1 LRVET
6 ADSTPRQLADLKP
19 KMRLEG
25 KVTKIEMFGVFV
37 DVGLG
42 QPGLVHISK
51 IRNEPV
57 NKIEDVVQQ
66 GQAVEVWVQRVDP
79 VAGRLE
85 LTMIPPLLIEWKD
98 LKPGLR
104 LKGKVVRLEPFGAF
118 VEIGAERPGLVH
130 VSEMSDEYVRN
141 VAEFAKVGDEIEV
154 GVVDID
160 RKKRQ
165 IRLTMKLPEPTLAEA
180 DDEGEEAMITP
191 MEHALRQAMA
201 QGDSGGKG
209 SPRSTGRP
217 QRSRDAQEDIIARTL
232 ETRMKSSSGENRP

>member
-1 LRVET
+1 VET
-6 ADSTPRQLADLKP
+6 ADVVHRQLADLKP

-57 NKIEDVVQQ
+57 NRIEDVVQP
-66 GQAVEVWVQRVDP
+66 GQVVEVWVQRVDLN
-79 VAGRLE
+79 AGRLE
-85 LTMIPPLLIEWKD
+85 LTMIPPLLMEWKD
-98 LKPGLR
+98 LKPGVR

-141 VAEFAKVGDEIEV
+141 PSEIARVGDEVDVAVVEV
-154 GVVDID
+154 D

-165 IRLTMKLPEPTLAEA
+165 IRLTMKVTEAEMVEGE
-180 DDEGEEAMITP
+180 DEGEEASVTP
-191 MEHALRQAMA
+191 MERALRQAMA
-201 QGDSGGKG
+201 ES
-209 SPRSTGRP
+209 SPPGPAAARP
-217 QRSRDAQEDIIARTL
+217 AGTPRRSRDAQEDIIARTL
-232 ETRMKSSSGENRP
+232 QSRVKTSSGEK

>member
-1 LRVET
+1 VET
-6 ADSTPRQLADLKP
+6 ADVVHRQLADLKP

-57 NKIEDVVQQ
+57 NRIEDVVQP
-66 GQAVEVWVQRVDP
+66 GQVVEVWVQRVDLN
-79 VAGRLE
+79 AGRLE
-85 LTMIPPLLIEWKD
+85 LTMIPPLLMEWKD
-98 LKPGLR
+98 LKPGVR

-141 VAEFAKVGDEIEV
+141 PSEIARVGDEVDVAVVEV
-154 GVVDID
+154 D

-165 IRLTMKLPEPTLAEA
+165 IRLTMKVTEAEMVEGE
-180 DDEGEEAMITP
+180 DEGEEASITP
-191 MEHALRQAMA
+191 MERALRQAMA
-201 QGDSGGKG
+201 ES
-209 SPRSTGRP
+209 SPPGPAAARP
-217 QRSRDAQEDIIARTL
+217 AGTPRRSRDAQEDIIARTL
-232 ETRMKSSSGENRP
+232 QSRVKTSSGEK

>member
-1 LRVET
+1 MET
-6 ADSTPRQLADLKP
+6 ADVVHRQLADLKP

-57 NKIEDVVQQ
+57 NRIEDVVQP
-66 GQAVEVWVQRVDP
+66 GQVVEVWVQRVDLN
-79 VAGRLE
+79 AGRLE
-85 LTMIPPLLIEWKD
+85 LTMIPPLLMEWKD
-98 LKPGLR
+98 LKPGVR

-141 VAEFAKVGDEIEV
+141 PSEIARVGDEVDVAVVEV
-154 GVVDID
+154 D

-165 IRLTMKLPEPTLAEA
+165 IRLTMKVTEAEMVEGE
-180 DDEGEEAMITP
+180 DEGEEASITP
-191 MEHALRQAMA
+191 MERALRQAMA
-201 QGDSGGKG
+201 ES
-209 SPRSTGRP
+209 SPPGPAAARP
-217 QRSRDAQEDIIARTL
+217 AGTPRRSRDAQEDIIARTL
-232 ETRMKSSSGENRP
+232 QSRVKTSSGEK

>member
-1 LRVET
+1 MET
-6 ADSTPRQLADLKP
+6 ADVVHRQLADLKP

-57 NKIEDVVQQ
+57 NRIEDVVQP
-66 GQAVEVWVQRVDP
+66 GQVVEVWVQRVDLN
-79 VAGRLE
+79 AGRLE
-85 LTMIPPLLIEWKD
+85 LTMIPPLLMEWKD
-98 LKPGLR
+98 LKPGVR

-141 VAEFAKVGDEIEV
+141 PSEIARVGDEVDVAVVEV
-154 GVVDID
+154 D

-165 IRLTMKLPEPTLAEA
+165 IRLTMKVTEAEMVEGE
-180 DDEGEEAMITP
+180 DEGEEASITP
-191 MEHALRQAMA
+191 MERALRQAMA
-201 QGDSGGKG
+201 ES
-209 SPRSTGRP
+209 SPPGPAAARP
-217 QRSRDAQEDIIARTL
+217 AGTPRRSRDAQEDIIARTL
-232 ETRMKSSSGENRP
+232 QSRVKTSAGENKP